1 MNEVIRRKQP
11 MNEAVFK
18 VDPALFNASLMGW
31 LEVTAFVMAQRAGK
45 PVQLNADGS
54 LPALTKADLN
64 LSSVQG
70 IANDSVFAFCISAAL
85 RGDGEAVTA
94 VEKGLTSQ
102 YGENFP
108 GYFALWHFRQE
119 GDAPETLE
127 DHIGLI
133 GKNIFN
139 NAPFTPKDTWNAG
152 LRFFEKARKSN
163 YVVELIPSLAQW
175 YRYQWKMIL
184 AEKASE
190 LHKPEENLEAVK
202 EAVADDRDDEA
213 FIAALVL
220 AGMPA
225 VDMELDEDYMGLIK
239 STARR

>member
-11 MNEAVFK
+11 MNEAVLK

-31 LEVTAFVMAQRAGK
+31 LEITAFVMAQRAGK
-45 PVQLNADGS
+45 AQPNPDGS
-54 LPALTKADLN
+54 VPALTKADLN

-85 RGDGEAVTA
+85 RGDGDAVKEM
-94 VEKGLTSQ
+94 EKGLTAQ

-133 GKNIFN
+133 GKNIFAD
-139 NAPFTPKDTWNAG
+139 APMTPKDIWNAG

-163 YVVELIPSLAQW
+163 YVVELIPQLAQW

-184 AEKASE
+184 IEKASE
-190 LHKPEENLEAVK
+190 LHMPEETVEPLK
-202 EAVADDRDDEA
+202 EVVADDRDDES
-213 FIAALVL
+213 FIASLVL